1 MVARLRLGARSSRSV
16 WTSWDR
22 FGEEPFVTDEPNCR
36 PPYVE
41 YEQRLHAVSAKYTL
55 RSFES
60 GTLDLDW

>member
-1 MVARLRLGARSSRSV
+1 M
-16 WTSWDR
+16 
-22 FGEEPFVTDEPNCR
+22 TDEPNCR